1 MDYYFFVCKHIFP
14 LKSFFQ
20 IILLIK
26 NNKQYYFIIVIYRT
40 YHTKRLNNI
49 LINRFQNREVSP
61 KGQSIVYNTRE
72 YYYLLL

>member
-1 MDYYFFVCKHIFP
+1 MDYYFFLCKHIFP
-14 LKSFFQ
+14 LKCFFFFQ

-49 LINRFQNREVSP
+49 LINRFQNREVHQ
-61 KGQSIVYNTRE
+61 KDNR
-72 YYYLLL
+72 